1 MRSVGLLR
9 YLVEHIPVDW
19 NSVNGNAIG
28 MAMRTVEAKRFK
40 DALLDQIEDSG
51 SFPSVEDLKS
61 RVGLG
66 DFDYSPAEFLTMC
79 VQIVRLCGI
88 GQNSTVEDLLS
99 LLKFLSG
106 FGRQVTSVYQIT

>member
-28 MAMRTVEAKRFK
+28 MAMRTVEPKRFK

-61 RVGLG
+61 RVGL
-66 DFDYSPAEFLTMC
+66 A
-79 VQIVRLCGI
+79 CGI
-88 GQNSTVEDLLS
+88 FDDVRPN
-99 LLKFLSG
+99 FLSG